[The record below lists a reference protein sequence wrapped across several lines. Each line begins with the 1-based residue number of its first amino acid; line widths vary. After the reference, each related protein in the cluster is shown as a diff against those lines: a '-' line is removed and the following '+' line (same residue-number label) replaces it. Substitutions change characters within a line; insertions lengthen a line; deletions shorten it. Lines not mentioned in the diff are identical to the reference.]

1 MNSARIPPAAL
12 VILSGMVAALHIG
25 KIPPAIPVLRDAL
38 GLTLVEAGFLL
49 SLMQMAGMSLG
60 VLVGVAADSA
70 GFRRSM
76 LTGQAIL
83 AGASIVG
90 AGVHGPFGLLAL
102 RALEGLG
109 FLLVVLSAPSLI
121 RQLVPPSRL
130 APYLGFWGTYMAT
143 GAAVA
148 LLSGPVVIARVGW
161 PGWWVLTGCASVL
174 MGVWVARR
182 VPSDAAR
189 RQAAPAPAAAVDTW
203 QQRLRLTLSRAGPWR
218 VALIFLF
225 YAGQWN
231 AVIGFLP
238 SIYVSA
244 GIAGPLAGALTA
256 LASLV
261 NIVGSIAAGRLLQR
275 GICARHL
282 IYTAFVCMAAGAF
295 VALGA
300 PTGDAPVLRFV
311 AVLTFSAVGGLIP
324 GALFS
329 VAVHVAPSE
338 RTVSTTV
345 GWMQQGSATGSFV
358 VPPLVAWV
366 AGQVGGWEWTWAVTG
381 TCCALGLLLARGIHF
396 ARHA

>member
-1 MNSARIPPAAL
+1 
-12 VILSGMVAALHIG
+12 
-25 KIPPAIPVLRDAL
+25 
-38 GLTLVEAGFLL
+38 
-49 SLMQMAGMSLG
+49 MAGMSLG
-60 VLVGVAADSA
+60 VLIGVAADSA

-76 LTGQAIL
+76 VTGQVIL
-83 AGASIVG
+83 ALASLVG
-90 AGVHGPFGLLAL
+90 AWAQGPVGLLAL

-121 RQLVPPSRL
+121 RQLMPPSRL
-130 APYLGFWGTYMAT
+130 ALYLGFWGTYMAT
-143 GAAVA
+143 GTSVA
-148 LLSGPVVIARVGW
+148 LLTGPLVIALAGW
-161 PGWWVLTGCASVL
+161 PAWWGL
-174 MGVWVARR
+174 MGCISALMALWVARQ

-189 RQAAPAPAAAVDTW
+189 RQAAPPSTAAVDTW
-203 QQRLRLTLSRAGPWR
+203 QQRLRLTLSRPGPWC
-218 VALIFLF
+218 VALTFLL

-238 SIYVSA
+238 SIYAQA
-244 GIAGPLAGALTA
+244 GIVGMLAGVLTA
-256 LASLV
+256 IASLV
-261 NIVGSIAAGRLLQR
+261 NIVGSIAAGRLLHQ

-282 IYTAFVCMAAGAF
+282 IYTGFLCMAAGAF
-295 VALGA
+295 LALGE
-300 PTGDAPVLRFV
+300 PTADAPVLRFV
-311 AVLTFSAVGGLIP
+311 AVVMFSAVGGLIP

-358 VPPLVAWV
+358 LPPLVAWV

-381 TCCALGLLLARGIHF
+381 SCCVLGMLLARGITY